1 VKKWACP
8 SCGRN
13 RATAFCPT
21 CGEEPL
27 RPRDLSVGDI
37 LAQLIRAL
45 TSLDGRLARSVRAL
59 LLRPGSLSQAHVVG
73 QRRSYLGPFPLFLLA
88 NAMFF
93 AVQSVIH
100 LDVFSSTLDSHL
112 HHQDWSGVARTL
124 VEARLAEQDRSLAS
138 FAPAFDQAAVLNAKS
153 LIILMALIFL
163 PLLPVFFHRAGRT
176 IGAHFVFALHLYA
189 FILILMCVSLLLA
202 EGQLLAGGQGL
213 ASPTVDLVL
222 SLFNLAAVAT
232 YLYFAVGE
240 YYGVRGVGRIAKAA
254 TLAIAVGAIVL
265 GYRFLIFLVT
275 LYTA

>member
-1 VKKWACP
+1 MKKWACP

-27 RPRDLSVGDI
+27 RPSDLSVGDI
-37 LAQLIRAL
+37 VTQLVRAF

-59 LLRPGSLSQAHVVG
+59 LIRPGALSQAHVVG
-73 QRRSYLGPFPLFLLA
+73 RRRHYLGPFALFLLA
-88 NAMFF
+88 NALFF

-100 LDVFSSTLDSHL
+100 LNVFSSTLDSHL
-112 HHQDWSGVARTL
+112 HHQDWSPVAQSL
-124 VEARLAEQDRSLAS
+124 VKAHLAERQISLAA
-138 FAPAFDQAAVLNAKS
+138 FAPAFDQAALLNAKS
-153 LIILMALIFL
+153 MIILMALVFL

-189 FILILMCVSLLLA
+189 FILVLMCLSLLLA
-202 EGQLLAGGQGL
+202 EGQLLAGGDGL
-213 ASPTVDLVL
+213 ASPRVDLAL
-222 SLFNLAAVAT
+222 SLFNLAAVGT
-232 YLYFAVGE
+232 YLYFATGE
-240 YYGVRGVGRIAKAA
+240 YYGARGAGRVAKAA
-254 TLAIAVGAIVL
+254 ILAIAVAAIVL